1 MKIKINWK
9 ALLPHAIA
17 IGVFILM
24 SSIYFSPVWNGR
36 QVKQA
41 DVSKYQGAAKE
52 ITDYRLLNNDEALWT
67 NSMFGGMP
75 AYQISTEHQGNWI
88 AKVGS
93 MLRLGLPAPVGILFV
108 SFLGFYILA
117 LCMRIS
123 PYIALV
129 GALASGFASFNLLYI
144 GAGHI
149 TKVIAVSYMAP
160 TLGGMLLAFR
170 GKWLLGGAVFALFL
184 ALNIS
189 ANHLQITYYLFIM
202 LGVVALAEA
211 IRLIVA
217 KQFKELLKVVGVL
230 GVSTILSVLPSA
242 SNLMTTY
249 EYAKYSTRGDSEISI
264 ASEGT
269 KAQGKAKSG
278 LEKDYILEYNYGPG
292 EFLSLMI
299 PNAKGGSAYLLGMDE
314 SAMSSIED
322 SEFAEGVGKSN
333 HYWGEQAF
341 SGGAI
346 YIGAVAG
353 FLFILGL
360 FLVKDSLR
368 FPFFALAVL
377 CILLSSKTGELN
389 LWFIDH
395 FPMYNKFRDTKMIL
409 VIMQVIVPLMGMLLL
424 DKLVKKEGLEGTQ
437 IYRLIV
443 VGTGTFL
450 MISLFLVPSLSG
462 SFISKG
468 EEKMFQEAQT
478 QQGEQVSAY
487 KSALIEAR
495 QSIYRSDAGRT
506 AALCLLSAGLVVVLL
521 MMKFNPWIAVGVFGV
536 LIAGDQIGIGR
547 RYLSENNVTGEDNYV
562 DKTELALPYAPS
574 NADLAILARERS
586 KVPQFNAAKERFKG
600 LFEEQD
606 MYTEENREVM
616 AEFSALQLGSNYR
629 VITSNNPF
637 NETNTSFFHKSI
649 GGYHGAK
656 IKRYQ
661 QVVEFYLN
669 KELSSYQNE
678 LFKFALM
685 SDSSGSLIQQWNG
698 IKDPNQQG
706 EFVNRVLEATDFSK
720 ASVSVSSPVLDMM
733 NAQYL
738 ITGSGNAPYFNAH
751 ANGNAWFVNEVVP
764 VGSANDALQ
773 GLGKINTRRQAIW
786 EKTDG
791 KAAPAKAYL
800 TDSNDRIQMTKYATK
815 EIQYT
820 SQSAHKGFAVFSEIY
835 YPDGWKCYIDGKEMT
850 YTRVNFI
857 LRGVEIPAG
866 KHQIVWRFEPESY
879 LKGST
884 YSMIGSLV
892 LLLGFLGITGL
903 ELRNWRK
910 SEK

>member
-1 MKIKINWK
+1 MKINWK

-17 IGVFILM
+17 IAVFILM

-36 QVKQA
+36 QIKQA

-144 GAGHI
+144 GAGHV

-202 LGVVALAEA
+202 LGVVAVAEA

-217 KQFKELLKVVGVL
+217 KQFKDLLKVVGVL
-230 GVSTILSVLPSA
+230 GVSTVLSVLPSA

-264 ASEGT
+264 ASEGA

-314 SAMSSIED
+314 FAMASIED
-322 SEFAEGVGKSN
+322 SEFAEGVGRSN

-368 FPFFALAVL
+368 FPFFALALL
-377 CILLSSKTGELN
+377 CILLSSKTGDLN

-424 DKLVKKEGLEGTQ
+424 DKLVKKEALEGTQ
-437 IYRLIV
+437 IYRLSV

-468 EEKMFQEAQT
+468 EEKMFQEAKA

-487 KSALIEAR
+487 KKTLIEAR
-495 QSIYRSDAGRT
+495 QSVYRSDAGRT

-562 DKTELALPYAPS
+562 DKAELAQPYAPS
-574 NADLAILARERS
+574 NADLAILAKERS

-600 LFEEQD
+600 LFEEKD
-606 MYTEENREVM
+606 MYSEENREVM

-678 LFKFALM
+678 LFKFALT
-685 SDSSGSLIQQWNG
+685 SDSTGSLIQQWNG

-738 ITGSGNAPYFNAH
+738 ITGAGNAPYFNTH
-751 ANGNAWFVNEVVP
+751 ANGNAWFVNELVP

-791 KAAPAKAYL
+791 KVAPAKAYL

-835 YPDGWKCYIDGKEMT
+835 YPDGWKCYIDGKEVP

-857 LRGVEIPAG
+857 LRGVEITAG
-866 KHQIVWRFEPESY
+866 KHQIAWRFEPESY

-910 SEK
+910 SGK

>member
-368 FPFFALAVL
+368 FPFFALALL
-377 CILLSSKTGELN
+377 CILLSSKTGEIN
-389 LWFIDH
+389 LWFI
-395 FPMYNKFRDTKMIL
+395 
-409 VIMQVIVPLMGMLLL
+409 
-424 DKLVKKEGLEGTQ
+424 
-437 IYRLIV
+437 
-443 VGTGTFL
+443 
-450 MISLFLVPSLSG
+450 
-462 SFISKG
+462 
-468 EEKMFQEAQT
+468 
-478 QQGEQVSAY
+478 
-487 KSALIEAR
+487 
-495 QSIYRSDAGRT
+495 
-506 AALCLLSAGLVVVLL
+506 
-521 MMKFNPWIAVGVFGV
+521 
-536 LIAGDQIGIGR
+536 
-547 RYLSENNVTGEDNYV
+547 
-562 DKTELALPYAPS
+562 
-574 NADLAILARERS
+574 
-586 KVPQFNAAKERFKG
+586 
-600 LFEEQD
+600 
-606 MYTEENREVM
+606 
-616 AEFSALQLGSNYR
+616 
-629 VITSNNPF
+629 
-637 NETNTSFFHKSI
+637 
-649 GGYHGAK
+649 
-656 IKRYQ
+656 
-661 QVVEFYLN
+661 
-669 KELSSYQNE
+669 
-678 LFKFALM
+678 
-685 SDSSGSLIQQWNG
+685 
-698 IKDPNQQG
+698 
-706 EFVNRVLEATDFSK
+706 
-720 ASVSVSSPVLDMM
+720 
-733 NAQYL
+733 
-738 ITGSGNAPYFNAH
+738 
-751 ANGNAWFVNEVVP
+751 
-764 VGSANDALQ
+764 
-773 GLGKINTRRQAIW
+773 
-786 EKTDG
+786 
-791 KAAPAKAYL
+791 
-800 TDSNDRIQMTKYATK
+800 
-815 EIQYT
+815 
-820 SQSAHKGFAVFSEIY
+820 
-835 YPDGWKCYIDGKEMT
+835 
-850 YTRVNFI
+850 
-857 LRGVEIPAG
+857 
-866 KHQIVWRFEPESY
+866 
-879 LKGST
+879 
-884 YSMIGSLV
+884 
-892 LLLGFLGITGL
+892 
-903 ELRNWRK
+903 
-910 SEK
+910 